1 MSPHVLF
8 SQGRRV
14 LRQLVLIAAASA
26 GLAQAESIREPRSLG
41 AFQTI
46 VSSGSF
52 DVRVRQADRTT
63 VEIEGEPAAVAQ
75 IETTVEPSADGPV
88 LHLRTKPGVRWGARQ
103 PVRVHVG
110 TPELRAVTLRG
121 SGDLEIGALKTPE
134 LRLGLRG
141 SGDARIRGLQ
151 TERLSASL
159 AGSGDLEADGQA
171 TRVSVSMA
179 GSGGARLRGLAS
191 RQVEV
196 SIAGSGDA
204 EVQADESLSVQI
216 AGSGDVR
223 YAGPAR
229 VSQSVLG
236 SGRVSPLR

>member
-1 MSPHVLF
+1 MSPHVL
-8 SQGRRV
+8 SSHWRRV
-14 LRQLVLIAAASA
+14 LRRLVLIAACGA
-26 GLAQAESIREPRSLG
+26 GLAQAQSVREPRSLA

-52 DVRVRQADRTT
+52 DVRVRQAERTT
-63 VEIEGEPAAVAQ
+63 VEVEGEPAAVAQ
-75 IETTVEPSADGPV
+75 IVTTVETSADGPV
-88 LHLRTKPGVRWGARQ
+88 LHLRTKPGVRWSARQ
-103 PVRVHVG
+103 PVRVHVSV
-110 TPELRAVTLRG
+110 PELRAVTLRG
-121 SGDLEIGALKTPE
+121 SGDLDIGALKTPE
-134 LRLGLRG
+134 LRLGLAG

-179 GSGGARLRGLAS
+179 GSGGARLRELAS
-191 RQVEV
+191 RQVDV

-204 EVQADESLSVQI
+204 EVQADESLSVRI

-223 YAGPAR
+223 YVGPAR
-229 VSQSVLG
+229 VSQSVVG
-236 SGRVSPLR
+236 SGSVRPWR